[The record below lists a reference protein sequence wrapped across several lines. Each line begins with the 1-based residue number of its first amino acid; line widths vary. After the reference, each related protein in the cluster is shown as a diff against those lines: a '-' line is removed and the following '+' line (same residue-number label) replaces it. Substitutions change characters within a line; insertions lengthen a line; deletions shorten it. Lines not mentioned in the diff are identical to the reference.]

1 MSYYH
6 LLHGMQTKA
15 PVYNGKIM
23 QKKGWC
29 VHWRKIGRGN
39 KATHK
44 MYAIF
49 ISITKNAWWGQGSTI
64 ENNNQNSMACKT
76 RPHAQKNTTL
86 VL

>member
-1 MSYYH
+1 MTQIKQYQYDQVRILCWKEFKPIMSYYH

-15 PVYNGKIM
+15 PVYNGRIM

-49 ISITKNAWWGQGSTI
+49 ISITKKRMVGLG
-64 ENNNQNSMACKT
+64 
-76 RPHAQKNTTL
+76 
-86 VL
+86 